1 MVENGQD
8 TNFYNAEA
16 LFRFVFRLFF
26 FFLQIAQ
33 FHTAN
38 NTMVHK
44 KVLKK
49 TRHSPPFPIH
59 GRIASEILVPPIAPS
74 DLQYC
79 GIIDL
84 EYEVV
89 VTVHVS
95 GPYVTLIESG

>member
-1 MVENGQD
+1 MTVENGQD

-26 FFLQIAQ
+26 FFLQ
-33 FHTAN
+33 TAHFRTLS

-49 TRHSPPFPIH
+49 NRHMPPFPTH
-59 GRIASEILVPPIAPS
+59 GRITSEILVPPIAPS

-79 GIIDL
+79 SIIDL
-84 EYEVV
+84 EYEVI
-89 VTVHVS
+89 VTVHIS
-95 GPYVTLIESG
+95 GP